1 MSNDVVFV
9 AEQRSGAFRR
19 SAMEAATVA
28 RRLADGFGGKS
39 HAVILGA
46 GIASLAGE
54 LGSHG
59 TDVVHVVE
67 HADLEKPN
75 GRALAEAVAQVAK
88 SLSPKAIVI
97 ATSAQGRDVA
107 PRVAAMLATGY
118 ASDCTEVEVVDG
130 SPRVTRPMYS
140 GKVRGTF
147 GFKGDGPAV
156 IGIRPNVFTPVE
168 TTKQPETVTVDFTP
182 SASAAEARVTE
193 VKKSAGDR
201 VDLAEARII
210 VSGGRGMKG
219 PENFEIIQKLAD
231 AMGGAMGASRA
242 AVDAGWIDHSHQVG
256 QTGKTVSPD
265 VYVACGI
272 SGAIQH
278 LAGMSSSRVIVAINK
293 DPEAP
298 IFKVADY
305 GIVGDLFEI
314 VPLMTEKAR
323 AVMQD

>member
-1 MSNDVVFV
+1 MADVIFY

-19 SAMEAATVA
+19 SAFEAATVA
-28 RRLADGFGGKS
+28 RKLADGFGGKA
-39 HAVILGA
+39 HAVIA
-46 GIASLAGE
+46 GSSVASLAGE
-54 LGSHG
+54 LGKYG
-59 TDVVHVVE
+59 ADAVHVVE

-75 GRALAEAVAQVAK
+75 GRALAEALVQVAK
-88 SLSPKAIVI
+88 ELSPKAIVV
-97 ATSAQGRDVA
+97 ATSAQGKDVA
-107 PRVAAMLATGY
+107 PRVAAMLETGY
-118 ASDCTEVEVVDG
+118 ASDCTEVEVEG
-130 SPRVTRPMYS
+130 GAAKVTRPMYS

-147 GFKGDGPAV
+147 GFKGDGPSV
-156 IGIRPNVFTPVE
+156 IGIRPNIFSPVE
-168 TTKQPETVTVDFTP
+168 AARDAETVSVSFTP
-182 SASAAEARVTE
+182 SETAAKATVTE
-193 VKKSAGDR
+193 IKKSAGDK

-265 VYVACGI
+265 LYVACGI

-305 GIVGDLFEI
+305 GIVGDLFEL
-314 VPLMTEKAR
+314 VPLMTEKAK
-323 AVMQD
+323 AMMSD